1 MKRLELAVLNGEQA
15 GACSVLTQ
23 ETAISIGSSLDDDII
38 LRDSLIQDRKI
49 KLRVEGDLSSI
60 EVLIGEIELAGNKVT
75 EGQRVTVP
83 MYTAVRMGGTTFAL
97 GEQGDPRWSKV
108 SQTGKKAASEDSHMP
123 QSENGAQDHHS
134 KPLVANN
141 RATLYVTASFLLL
154 AGVVFFATTIFRHS
168 EANTQVMSFED
179 RAKKLADKIHALGFS
194 DLQVRPGDSNHLV
207 VSGSLGTTEQY
218 MQLEDVLA
226 RSPEGAELDVQV
238 AEQLTAQVQN
248 VYRVNGVNAEVK
260 SQSPGSVTVYSAE
273 KDAEKLEHLKEIA
286 LRDIRKLE
294 NISVENKPPKNS
306 GKPNNGAV
314 IDNPGKQ
321 VTLVVPGD
329 SGYVVTQDKS
339 RYFVGSMLPTGHLIT
354 GFEGKQVLVEKKGVN
369 MALEF

>member
-1 MKRLELAVLNGEQA
+1 MRPIELIVLEGEQV
-15 GACSVLTQ
+15 GACTTLTQ
-23 ETAISIGSSLDDDII
+23 SEISIGSSLDSDII
-38 LRDSLIQDRKI
+38 LRDSLIKDRKI
-49 KLRVEGDLSSI
+49 KLNVEDDLSSI
-60 EVLIGEIELAGNKVT
+60 EVLVGEIKLAGNKVA
-75 EGQRVTVP
+75 EGQQVSVP
-83 MYTAVRMGGTTFAL
+83 MYTAVKMGGTTFAL
-97 GEQGDPRWSKV
+97 GAQGDPRWAEV
-108 SQTGKKAASEDSHMP
+108 SLSEKKEAGENSRTH
-123 QSENGAQDHHS
+123 QSERSTLDPQP

-141 RATLYVTASFLLL
+141 KATLYVAASFILL
-154 AGVVFFATTIFRHS
+154 AFVAFFATTIFRHS
-168 EANTQVMSFED
+168 EANTQAMSFDD